1 MYHVRVCL
9 PTLCACRYLADVSYM
24 LEHVT
29 HTASHIVGC
38 STGGEGRFIVVR
50 QVLNVV
56 VRLLALLVNTK
67 QP

>member
-1 MYHVRVCL
+1 
-9 PTLCACRYLADVSYM
+9 M

-29 HTASHIVGC
+29 HAVGHIVGC
-38 STGGEGRFIVVR
+38 CTEGEGRFIVVR

>member
-1 MYHVRVCL
+1 
-9 PTLCACRYLADVSYM
+9 M

-29 HTASHIVGC
+29 HAAGHIRGC
-38 STGGEGRFIVVR
+38 CTGGEGRFVVVR

>member
-1 MYHVRVCL
+1 
-9 PTLCACRYLADVSYM
+9 M
-24 LEHVT
+24 LKHVT
-29 HTASHIVGC
+29 HAASHIVGC
-38 STGGEGRFIVVR
+38 CTGGEGRFIVVR